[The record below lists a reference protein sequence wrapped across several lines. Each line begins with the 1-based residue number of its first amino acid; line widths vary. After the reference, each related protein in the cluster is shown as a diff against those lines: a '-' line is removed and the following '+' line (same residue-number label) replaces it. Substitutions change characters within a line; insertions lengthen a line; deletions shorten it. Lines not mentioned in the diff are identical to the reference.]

1 MRHFATLGVALTLL
15 VVAGAAGAAVGDAY
29 LKSCSST
36 APAGSRVALSPGF
49 RGADVELSPGRRHL
63 YAAVWGVGNGYTG
76 LRLFDVG
83 TRGAFAPREGV
94 EGCYAPGGAGGDCT
108 PLIADGG
115 AYDLDI
121 SADGRSVYLP
131 TGGKLTVLNRDTT
144 RGALPPA
151 QCFGPAPCVPDPGS
165 FNSTAGS
172 LDSANLYVRGVGQLA
187 VFDRDA
193 TTGSVGGE
201 GVGGR

>member
-15 VVAGAAGAAVGDAY
+15 VVAGAAGAADGDAY
-29 LKSCSST
+29 LKSCYST
-36 APAGSRVALSPGF
+36 APAGSCVALTPGF
-49 RGADVELSPGRRHL
+49 QGADVELSPGARHL
-63 YAAVWGVGNGYTG
+63 YAAVWGVGGGYTG

-131 TGGKLTVLNRDTT
+131 TGGKPTALNRETT
-144 RGALPPA
+144 PRWRALA
-151 QCFGPAPCVPDPGS
+151 PAPHRARPLP
-165 FNSTAGS
+165 T
-172 LDSANLYVRGVGQLA
+172 
-187 VFDRDA
+187 
-193 TTGSVGGE
+193 
-201 GVGGR
+201 GGRPARPRPPGPPCRRHRLIRLRDGGPRRRTQCVRLE